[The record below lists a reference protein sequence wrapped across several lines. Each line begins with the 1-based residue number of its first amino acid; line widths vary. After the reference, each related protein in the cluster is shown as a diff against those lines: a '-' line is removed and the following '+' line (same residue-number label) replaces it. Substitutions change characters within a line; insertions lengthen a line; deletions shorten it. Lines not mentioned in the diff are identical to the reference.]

1 MMSAS
6 TDELM
11 RREANLI
18 ATIGKSLPDFAAA
31 CHAAA
36 IPVVI
41 LHQDAFAADYQDE
54 EYRLLGMAVKFAG
67 TCGKEI
73 RIHGR
78 NRETAETRG

>member
-1 MMSAS
+1 MTSEN

-11 RREANLI
+11 RRETDLI
-18 ATIGKSLPDFAAA
+18 TTIAKSLPDFARA
-31 CHAAA
+31 CHAAD

-41 LHQDAFAADYQDE
+41 LHQDAFAADYQEE
-54 EYRLLGMAVKFAG
+54 EYQLLGMAVKFAG

-78 NRETAETRG
+78 NRETIDTHG